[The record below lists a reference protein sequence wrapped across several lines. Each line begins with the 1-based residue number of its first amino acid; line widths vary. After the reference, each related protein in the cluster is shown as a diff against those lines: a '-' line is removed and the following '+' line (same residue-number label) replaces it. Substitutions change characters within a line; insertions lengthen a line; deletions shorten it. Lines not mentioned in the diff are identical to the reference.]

1 MKLASYTIAI
11 TTFIVRVLA
20 QTADFDRIITPA
32 NLQSVP
38 AGESFKISW
47 ETPAKYSDE
56 KISISLIGGPTQGTQ
71 QPIKTIATAG
81 IDNDEEFYNW
91 AVDSDLGG
99 EQVYGLVFRSESNST
114 VFQYSFPFKIARK
127 TTEMGTS
134 ARSYIRNRRSTCF
147 HTTVDGAAQTQPPT
161 RPITV
166 LTPATGKPS
175 ILATPVPHITS
186 EATSIGYSVLLFSG
200 LIIALLNV

>member
-71 QPIKTIATAG
+71 QPIKTIASR
-81 IDNDEEFYNW
+81 FKSKSYNMMR
-91 AVDSDLGG
+91 AV
-99 EQVYGLVFRSESNST
+99 
-114 VFQYSFPFKIARK
+114 
-127 TTEMGTS
+127 
-134 ARSYIRNRRSTCF
+134 
-147 HTTVDGAAQTQPPT
+147 
-161 RPITV
+161 V
-166 LTPATGKPS
+166 LTS
-175 ILATPVPHITS
+175 S
-186 EATSIGYSVLLFSG
+186 SRY
-200 LIIALLNV
+200 

>member
-1 MKLASYTIAI
+1 M
-11 TTFIVRVLA
+11 
-20 QTADFDRIITPA
+20 
-32 NLQSVP
+32 
-38 AGESFKISW
+38 
-47 ETPAKYSDE
+47 
-56 KISISLIGGPTQGTQ
+56 
-71 QPIKTIATAG
+71 
-81 IDNDEEFYNW
+81 
-91 AVDSDLGG
+91 DSDLGG

-134 ARSYIRNRRSTCF
+134 AVQHEAPCTARNCSSPIATPTRDHTSATVVAPVVRTSIFICNNGTNHGSPAV